1 MKLFF
6 FYLLQWTWGLSQN
19 IVGGIGYLAL
29 RKKHRSESYH
39 GARVMYIDTDKRF
52 GGVSIGMFVFIKADA
67 EAGWTHDTRI
77 HEVGHCVQSILLGP
91 LYWIVVALPSV
102 LWCNLPVFRKHHNTR
117 ETSHNYYKLY
127 CEGWANTWGVA
138 WTGDDF
144 ISERTL
150 KGAYYGKPWD
160 SRKK

>member
-19 IVGGIGYLAL
+19 IAGGVAYLAL
-29 RKKHRSESYH
+29 RKKHRSENYH
-39 GARVMYIDTDKRF
+39 GARVMYIETDKRF
-52 GGVSIGMFVFIKADA
+52 GGVSVGMFVFMKADA
-67 EAGWTHDTRI
+67 EEKWTHDTRI

-91 LYWIVVALPSV
+91 LYWLVVAIPSV
-102 LWCNLPVFRKHHNTR
+102 LWCNLPVFRKQHGTR

-127 CEGWANTWGVA
+127 CEGWANVWGVA

-150 KGAYYGKPWD
+150 KGAYYGKPWK
-160 SRKK
+160 RKT